1 MGAGIVHVC
10 MMQIIA
16 NIYYMYHID
25 VWLTLCV
32 CITNAIALRHAAR
45 NTIYFRLAF
54 NKPPE
59 LRTPQSEQKR
69 RRAERKKQNKYSAHM
84 NGMEWNC
91 LFIAKMPPHHFRIR
105 IDDRNVDHC
114 LHSALHRMQG
124 MKASRKMQITLAIRL
139 QSHAIQFE

>member
-1 MGAGIVHVC
+1 MPLHCA
-10 MMQIIA
+10 MQLEILYIS
-16 NIYYMYHID
+16 
-25 VWLTLCV
+25 VWLLTS
-32 CITNAIALRHAAR
+32 H
-45 NTIYFRLAF
+45 
-54 NKPPE
+54 PE
-59 LRTPQSEQKR
+59 LRTPQSEQKK

-84 NGMEWNC
+84 NEMEWNC